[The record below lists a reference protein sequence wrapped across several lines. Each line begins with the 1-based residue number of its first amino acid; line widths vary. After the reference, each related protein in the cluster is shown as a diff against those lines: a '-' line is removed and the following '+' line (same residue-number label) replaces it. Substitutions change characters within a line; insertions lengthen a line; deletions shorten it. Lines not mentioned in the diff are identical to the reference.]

1 MDDFSFIQHWICNA
15 NTVSNEKLSVKKKKK
30 YMDLTSD
37 GVDNKKVNSTISFHP
52 IPWPKP
58 LMQ

>member
-30 YMDLTSD
+30 NIWILQVMGLTI
-37 GVDNKKVNSTISFHP
+37 KKLTPPYHFILSPDPS
-52 IPWPKP
+52 
-58 LMQ
+58 L